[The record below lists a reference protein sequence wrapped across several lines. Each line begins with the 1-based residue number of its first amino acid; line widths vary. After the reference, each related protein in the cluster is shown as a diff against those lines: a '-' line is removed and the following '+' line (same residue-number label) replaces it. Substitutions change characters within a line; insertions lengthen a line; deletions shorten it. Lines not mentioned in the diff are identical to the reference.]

1 VRALVTG
8 GAGFIG
14 SHLVDALV
22 ERGDSVLAVDNLSTG
37 REENLAGALDGD
49 AQLTV
54 ADITDAS
61 AMERIVAEFEPEAV
75 FHLAAQVDVRK
86 AVEEPAFDAA
96 VNVLGT
102 VATLEA
108 VRRAGDARFVFAS
121 TGGAIYGEGAGRAL
135 PLSEDAACNPDSPYG
150 QSKLAGEGYVDH
162 YRRVH
167 RMAAVSLRLGNVY
180 GPRQDPFGEAGVV
193 AIFCGRISSGDAPV
207 VFGDGKQTR
216 DYVYVADVVGAMLA
230 GEADLTRRGADTA
243 GPYNIGTAR
252 ETTVLELA
260 DRLARIAGLD
270 GVEPIL
276 APRREGEI
284 QRIALS
290 SERAAADL
298 GWAAEVDLDD
308 GLKVV
313 LAHVRDRSSG
323 DPNPRT
329 D

>member
-216 DYVYVADVVGAMLA
+216 DYVFVSDVVDAFLA
-230 GEADLTRRGADTA
+230 AAAAPAASGSVV
-243 GPYNIGTAR
+243 NVGTGV
-252 ETTVLELA
+252 EISVLELYDA
-260 DRLARIAGLD
+260 LRAVAGSGDAPEHAPAR
-270 GVEPIL
+270 P
-276 APRREGEI
+276 GELE
-284 QRIALS
+284 RIALDVT
-290 SERAAADL
+290 RAGELL
-298 GWAAEVDLDD
+298 GWQ
-308 GLKVV
+308 
-313 LAHVRDRSSG
+313 
-323 DPNPRT
+323 PRT
-329 D
+329 TLPEGLRRTWEWASRQAAGGSAGSAGG